1 MIQEQSRPFRRRL
14 ASLRAKRFRQV
25 WAAFVTPERRL
36 GLDRP
41 GPGSFM
47 RLGHGRYSVGQG
59 KEDRARLDPGDD
71 AISRNAPCDLP
82 TIRKATIHG
91 SELESRER
99 LFPALEAANFA
110 LFDRRKPEPALQAW
124 ALLWRPRMRCAAQAR
139 APARSSCCAV
149 AGCAP

>member
-1 MIQEQSRPFRRRL
+1 MIQARSRPTRRRL
-14 ASLRAKRFRQV
+14 ASVRGKEFRQTR
-25 WAAFVTPERRL
+25 AAFVTPERRL

-41 GPGSFM
+41 GPGSFV

-59 KEDRARLDPGDD
+59 EEDRARPDLGDD

-124 ALLWRPRMRCAAQAR
+124 ALLWRPRMRCAAQAGTT
-139 APARSSCCAV
+139 ARSSWCAV
-149 AGCAP
+149 AECAP